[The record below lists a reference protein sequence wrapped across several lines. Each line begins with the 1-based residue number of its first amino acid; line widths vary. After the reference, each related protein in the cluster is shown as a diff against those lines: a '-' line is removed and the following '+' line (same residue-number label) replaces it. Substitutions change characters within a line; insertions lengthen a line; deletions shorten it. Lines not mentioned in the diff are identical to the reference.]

1 MAKTFQS
8 YNPDQPYLLPPDIRE
23 WVSEGHLALFVSDMV
38 EELDLDGIIASY
50 KGGDSRGRPAYDPR
64 MMVKLLIYGYC
75 TGKMSSRKIERATY
89 EEVAFR
95 VLSCNQHPDHDVIAE
110 FRKRHIKELGAI
122 FNQVL
127 AICKESGLVKLGNV
141 AIDGSKFR
149 ANARKYNTMRY
160 RKLGENETR
169 LQAEVEQLL
178 KAASQIDEEEDK
190 SERDGKGVEDLPK
203 ELQRRETRLARIREA
218 KRAIEAEAKQEY
230 EKKVKEVEEKLEQR
244 RRKEEETGKKAIG
257 GKPKTPDPEDALP
270 DHKANRNLTD
280 LDSRIMKDGATK
292 SFQQCYNAQLA
303 VDSVA
308 QIILAA
314 RIVQTTNDQQQLVRM
329 LGEVESNCGCKPHTA
344 TADAGYFS
352 RAAVTDKAVEGITLY
367 VPPNQ
372 RRPKEIPI
380 IGSHSK
386 ESDKMWHRLM
396 SEEGSKIYR
405 SRGAT
410 VEPVFGQIK
419 HARGFRQFLLRGFEK
434 VTAEWLLI
442 CTTHNL
448 LKLFRA
454 GPKKALAAIPK
465 ARPRF
470 KATRAFRA
478 GPQSALAT

>member
-1 MAKTFQS
+1 
-8 YNPDQPYLLPPDIRE
+8 
-23 WVSEGHLALFVSDMV
+23 
-38 EELDLDGIIASY
+38 
-50 KGGDSRGRPAYDPR
+50 
-64 MMVKLLIYGYC
+64 
-75 TGKMSSRKIERATY
+75 
-89 EEVAFR
+89 
-95 VLSCNQHPDHDVIAE
+95 
-110 FRKRHIKELGAI
+110 
-122 FNQVL
+122 
-127 AICKESGLVKLGNV
+127 
-141 AIDGSKFR
+141 
-149 ANARKYNTMRY
+149 
-160 RKLGENETR
+160 
-169 LQAEVEQLL
+169 
-178 KAASQIDEEEDK
+178 
-190 SERDGKGVEDLPK
+190 
-203 ELQRRETRLARIREA
+203 
-218 KRAIEAEAKQEY
+218 
-230 EKKVKEVEEKLEQR
+230 
-244 RRKEEETGKKAIG
+244 
-257 GKPKTPDPEDALP
+257 
-270 DHKANRNLTD
+270 
-280 LDSRIMKDGATK
+280 
-292 SFQQCYNAQLA
+292 
-303 VDSVA
+303 
-308 QIILAA
+308 
-314 RIVQTTNDQQQLVRM
+314 M

-396 SEEGSKIYR
+396 SEEGRKIYR

-470 KATRAFRA
+470 KATRAFRPV
-478 GPQSALAT
+478 PQSALAT